1 MINPYWELVI
11 LLCLIHVICTISL
24 NLILGYNGQFSL
36 GHAGF
41 IAVGAYASG
50 VLTAS
55 FGWPLWAG
63 IVAAMLLST
72 VAAVI
77 IGYPCLRLRGDY
89 LAIATLGFAEII
101 RIVLLAL
108 PQETFGGPTGMG
120 NVRSLKDYF
129 TLPASFNGAG
139 NLLFTILFSL
149 ACVLL
154 IIWGC
159 WAFANFA
166 QRTLARILPRAGF
179 VRWVVLALICAM
191 LVWQGRTVGRFFIST
206 FQYDQCFSPRA
217 SSSEQWVLFSFMALL
232 LGGLTWIV
240 RNYLNSLPGRN
251 VVAIR
256 EDEIAATNLGV
267 NCSWLKLQN
276 FMFASALA
284 GLGGALMAHT
294 LSLFKPLDFNFF
306 KSVDILL
313 MVVLGGMGSL
323 TGSYVGAVAITLL
336 PEVLRFLGRWR
347 MVIYS
352 LALILLMLFR
362 PGGLLGS
369 TEIGT
374 LIQAQLSRGRA
385 ALAPRSKPRQPAAG
399 GNDA

>member
-11 LLCLIHVICTISL
+11 LLCMISVICTISL
-24 NLILGYNGQFSL
+24 NLVLGYNGQFSL

-41 IAVGAYASG
+41 IAIGAYSSG

-55 FGWPLWAG
+55 YGMPLWVG
-63 IVAAMLLST
+63 ILAAMVFAAL
-72 VAAVI
+72 AAVV

-108 PQETFGGPTGMG
+108 PQDKFGGPTGMG
-120 NVRSLKDYF
+120 NVHSFKDYI
-129 TLPASFNGAG
+129 TLPTSLNVIG
-139 NLLFTILFSL
+139 NLIFTILLSVTCI
-149 ACVLL
+149 ALL
-154 IIWGC
+154 LWGC
-159 WAFANFA
+159 WAFAA
-166 QRTLARILPRAGF
+166 LIQRLLCKIFSRARHT
-179 VRWVVLALICAM
+179 RWVVLGLIALALLLLARGIAK
-191 LVWQGRTVGRFFIST
+191 FFLGT
-206 FQYDQCFSPRA
+206 FQFDEAFSSR
-217 SSSEQWVLFSFMALL
+217 SFNSEQWVLFLLFTLVLL
-232 LGGLTWIV
+232 LITWIV

-267 NCSWLKLQN
+267 NCTWLKLQN
-276 FMFASALA
+276 FVFASAMA
-284 GLGGALMAHT
+284 GLGGAMLAHT

-313 MVVLGGMGSL
+313 MVVLGGMGSI
-323 TGSYVGAVAITLL
+323 TGSFVGAVSITLL

-352 LALILLMLFR
+352 LALILLMIFR
-362 PGGLLGS
+362 PGGLLGNA
-369 TEIGT
+369 EIADLIRARLGRLAGT
-374 LIQAQLSRGRA
+374 GGSQPPTRRARGA
-385 ALAPRSKPRQPAAG
+385 DGA
-399 GNDA
+399 

>member
-24 NLILGYNGQFSL
+24 NLVLGYNGQFSL

-41 IAVGAYASG
+41 IAVGAYTSG

-55 FGWPLWAG
+55 YGWPLWIG
-63 IVAAMLLST
+63 IIAAMLLST
-72 VAAVI
+72 AASVI

-101 RIVLLAL
+101 RIILLAL
-108 PQETFGGPTGMG
+108 PQATFGGPTGMG
-120 NVRSLKDYF
+120 NVHSLKDYF
-129 TLPASFNGAG
+129 TLPASFNGIG
-139 NLLFTILFSL
+139 NMVFMVAFSVI
-149 ACVLL
+149 CVLL
-154 IIWGC
+154 VVWGC
-159 WAFANFA
+159 WAFAGFV
-166 QRTLARILPRAGF
+166 QRMLARFLPRPAV
-179 VRWVVLALICAM
+179 VRWVVLAVIATL
-191 LVWQGRTVGRFFIST
+191 LLWQARAAGSFFLST
-206 FQYDQCFSPRA
+206 FQYDQCFSPR
-217 SSSEQWVLFSFMALL
+217 SFGSEQWVLFSLLAVL
-232 LGGLTWIV
+232 LGGLTWVV

-267 NCSWLKLQN
+267 NCAWLKLQN

-323 TGSYVGAVAITLL
+323 TGSYVGAVSITLL

-352 LALILLMLFR
+352 LALVLLMLFR

-369 TEIGT
+369 TEIGA
-374 LIQAQLSRGRA
+374 LLRAQFSRA
-385 ALAPRSKPRQPAAG
+385 ASPPAKPRRPAPEG
-399 GNDA
+399 GDA

>member
-24 NLILGYNGQFSL
+24 NLVLGYNGQFSL

-41 IAVGAYASG
+41 IAVGAYTSG

-63 IVAAMLLST
+63 IVCAMLLST

-120 NVRSLKDYF
+120 NVRSLKDYI
-129 TLPASFNGAG
+129 TLPASLNGLG
-139 NLLFTILFSL
+139 NLVFTILFSL

-154 IIWGC
+154 IVWGC
-159 WAFANFA
+159 WALANFA
-166 QRTLARILPRAGF
+166 QRTLTKALPRGGY
-179 VRWVVLALICAM
+179 VRWVVLALICAL
-191 LVWQGRTVGRFFIST
+191 LVWKARAVAGFFIST
-206 FQYDQCFSPRA
+206 FQFDQCFSPR
-217 SSSEQWVLFSFMALL
+217 SFGSEQWVLFTLMALI
-232 LGGLTWIV
+232 LGVLTWTV

-267 NCSWLKLQN
+267 NCAWLKLQN

-294 LSLFKPLDFNFF
+294 LSLYKPLDFNFF

-323 TGSYVGAVAITLL
+323 TGSYVGAVSITLL

-369 TEIGT
+369 TEIGE
-374 LIQAQLSRGRA
+374 LVRAQLGRLGRA
-385 ALAPRSKPRQPAAG
+385 DAKPAKPRQPAAG
-399 GNDA
+399 GGDA

>member
-11 LLCLIHVICTISL
+11 LLCMIGVICTVSL

-36 GHAGF
+36 GHSGF
-41 IAVGAYASG
+41 IAIGAYSSG

-55 FGWPLWAG
+55 YDLPLWVG
-63 IVAAMLLST
+63 ILAAMVFSSL
-72 VAAVI
+72 AAVL

-120 NVRSLKDYF
+120 NVHSFKDYIN
-129 TLPASFNGAG
+129 LPSSLNGIG
-139 NLLFTILFSL
+139 NLVFTVLFSVTCI
-149 ACVLL
+149 ALL
-154 IIWGC
+154 LWGC
-159 WAFANFA
+159 WAFASLIE
-166 QRTLARILPRAGF
+166 RLLGKVLKRAGYT
-179 VRWVVLALICAM
+179 RWAVLGLIALALLLPARGI
-191 LVWQGRTVGRFFIST
+191 GKFFIST
-206 FQYDQCFSPRA
+206 FQYDECFSPR
-217 SSSEQWVLFSFMALL
+217 SYNSEQWALFLVFTLVLVL
-232 LGGLTWIV
+232 LTWIV

-267 NCSWLKLQN
+267 NCTWLKLQN
-276 FMFASALA
+276 FVFACAMA
-284 GLGGALMAHT
+284 GLGGAMLAHT
-294 LSLFKPLDFNFF
+294 LSLFKPMDFNFF

-313 MVVLGGMGSL
+313 MVVLGGMGSI
-323 TGSYVGAVAITLL
+323 TGSFVGAVSITLL

-352 LALILLMLFR
+352 LALILLMIFR
-362 PGGLLGS
+362 PGGLLGNA
-369 TEIGT
+369 EIADIIRARLGRT
-374 LIQAQLSRGRA
+374 LGPGGAKPPAHKVRG
-385 ALAPRSKPRQPAAG
+385 AG
-399 GNDA
+399 SA